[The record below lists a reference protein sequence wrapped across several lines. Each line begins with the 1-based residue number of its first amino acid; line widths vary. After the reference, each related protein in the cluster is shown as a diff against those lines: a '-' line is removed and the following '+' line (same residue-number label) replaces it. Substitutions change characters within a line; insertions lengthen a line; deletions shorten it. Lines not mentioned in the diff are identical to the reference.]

1 MEVGLLVEETG
12 EGAGKEPT
20 AAAAADG
27 CGGALGFSLPAPAQF
42 SK

>member
-1 MEVGLLVEETG
+1 VEVGLLVEETG
-12 EGAGKEPT
+12 EGAGKEP